1 MRVTRG
7 ERGADPPPTVD
18 PIRTTDR
25 LAVIPHPAAS
35 WGSATP
41 LGFDM
46 RPKYR
51 TCARPTPRQ
60 ASLFTTVRTMPG
72 IVT

>member
-35 WGSATP
+35 WGSVAP
-41 LGFDM
+41 LGFDL

-51 TCARPTPRQ
+51 TCARPMHRQ
-60 ASLFTTVRTMPG
+60 ASLFTRVRTPPG
-72 IVT
+72 FVT